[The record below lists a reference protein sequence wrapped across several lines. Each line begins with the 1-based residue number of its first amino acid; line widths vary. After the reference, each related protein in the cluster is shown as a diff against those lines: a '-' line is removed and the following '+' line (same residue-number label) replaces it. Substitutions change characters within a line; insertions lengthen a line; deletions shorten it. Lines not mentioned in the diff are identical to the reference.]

1 MDLLLFEDFPL
12 LLTTDIKVT
21 IVDDHHR
28 VKRGLKQIVD
38 KGCKGGLL

>member
-1 MDLLLFEDFPL
+1 M
-12 LLTTDIKVT
+12 IKVI
-21 IVDDHHR
+21 IVDDHHI